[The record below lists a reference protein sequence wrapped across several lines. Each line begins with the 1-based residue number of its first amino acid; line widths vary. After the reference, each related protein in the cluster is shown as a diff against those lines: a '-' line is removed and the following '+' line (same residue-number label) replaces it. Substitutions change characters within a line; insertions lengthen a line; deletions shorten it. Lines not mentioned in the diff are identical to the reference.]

1 MFIKASKFEKLIK
14 TAYKDSRLHVGDDG
28 ENFLAAG
35 AGWSM
40 AMREDLMPKELKA
53 AVIKYVGRMP
63 CPGEY
68 FLALEEG
75 DQAEVPGAF
84 IGKTDTR
91 DMPYAEATHL
101 AYIRNGVLFNI
112 FQSVTEN
119 RDFMVPAQLVDLI
132 DEPVIDTW
140 DGELRI
146 TGPYMD
152 IRTRQIIVQNDR
164 MQLRLLMAIPEDAE
178 VEMLRYLAGT
188 DLNSYG
194 KEEKA

>member
-28 ENFLAAG
+28 VNFLAAG

-40 AMREDLMPKELKA
+40 AMRGDLMPKELKA

-119 RDFMVPAQLVDLI
+119 RDFMVPAQLVDVI
-132 DEPVIDTW
+132 DESVIDTW
-140 DGELRI
+140 DGELKI
-146 TGPYMD
+146 AGPYLD
-152 IRTRQIIVQNDR
+152 IRNRQIIVQNDR
-164 MQLRLLMAIPEDAE
+164 MQLRLFISPTEGAE
-178 VEMLRYLAGT
+178 AELLNYLART
-188 DLNSYG
+188 DLNSFG
-194 KEEKA
+194 KEET